1 MSVPASDYQASPI
14 IKLKPARKKDD
25 MRCSIFTTLA
35 LALVLPGV
43 AANTASAQVMPKAQ
57 VANLIVKV
65 ENGVDEFR
73 KYLDRRAENASD
85 AAGTAKA
92 SGRGS
97 RQGATEN
104 QKAKAT
110 AKKDK
115 LDDALGDLNRSTNR
129 LRRKFDPLDKWME
142 TKGEVQR
149 VVDDGRAINAEV
161 ARGSYGTEVARLWA
175 ALRTG
180 INDLARAYGVPPLG
194 I

>member
-1 MSVPASDYQASPI
+1 
-14 IKLKPARKKDD
+14 
-25 MRCSIFTTLA
+25 MRPSFLTTVA
-35 LALVLPGV
+35 LALVLSPVV
-43 AANTASAQVMPKAQ
+43 ANVASAQVMPKAQ

-73 KYLDRRAENASD
+73 NYLEKRGDNAKD
-85 AAGTAKA
+85 AKDAGNTAQA
-92 SGRGS
+92 SGRRS
-97 RQGATEN
+97 RQGASEN

-115 LDDALGDLNRSTNR
+115 LDDALGDLNKSTNR
-129 LRRKFDPLDKWME
+129 LRRKFDATDKWME

-161 ARGSYGTEVARLWA
+161 ARGSYGTDVARLWA

-180 INDLARAYGVPPLG
+180 INDLARAYNVPPLG
-194 I
+194 V

>member
-1 MSVPASDYQASPI
+1 
-14 IKLKPARKKDD
+14 
-25 MRCSIFTTLA
+25 MRRSLLTTLT
-35 LALVLPGV
+35 LVLVLSGGG
-43 AANTASAQVMPKAQ
+43 ATTASAQLMPKAQ

-73 KYLDRRAENASD
+73 KYLDRRADNAKD
-85 AAGTAKA
+85 AADTAKA
-92 SGRGS
+92 SGR
-97 RQGATEN
+97 RARAGATEN
-104 QKAKAT
+104 QKAKAS

-129 LRRKFDPLDKWME
+129 LRRKFDPIDTWME

-161 ARGSYGTEVARLWA
+161 ARGSYGAEVARLWA
-175 ALRTG
+175 VLRTG

-194 I
+194 V